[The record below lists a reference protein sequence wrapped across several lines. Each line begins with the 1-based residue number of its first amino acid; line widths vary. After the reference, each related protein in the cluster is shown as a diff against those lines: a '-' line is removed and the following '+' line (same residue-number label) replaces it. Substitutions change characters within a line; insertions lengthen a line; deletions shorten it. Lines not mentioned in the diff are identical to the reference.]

1 MTNDKSQPRHFVH
14 HGEPPNPLDFPAKDP
29 LRETYEGRWKQLPL
43 LQKIGLVVVLGF
55 LVAFIAFALWGE
67 TGGHHLLGLL
77 PLAAVVVILTVFIFA
92 LGKSIR

>member
-1 MTNDKSQPRHFVH
+1 MTNNKSPRHFADH
-14 HGEPPNPLDFPAKDP
+14 DEPPNALDFSAKDP

-55 LVAFIAFALWGE
+55 WVALIAGVLWGE
-67 TGGHHLLGLL
+67 TGGRHLLGGL
-77 PLAAVVVILTVFIFA
+77 PLAVVVLILMIFLFV